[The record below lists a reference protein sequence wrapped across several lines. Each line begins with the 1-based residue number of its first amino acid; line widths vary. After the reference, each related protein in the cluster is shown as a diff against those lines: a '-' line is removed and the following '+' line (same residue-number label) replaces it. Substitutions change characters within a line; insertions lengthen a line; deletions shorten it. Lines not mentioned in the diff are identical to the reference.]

1 MSRSVTKMLQ
11 NVADLVNKRGWGHPN
26 GQSKIIRTGQRVVA
40 PIGVARIVS
49 GPVCRE
55 DARLSSSGGLHVW
68 GAVWPL
74 RPICLVGVGPA
85 DWWGLDSGVATR

>member
-40 PIGVARIVS
+40 PIGAARIVS
-49 GPVCRE
+49 GPVRRE
-55 DARLSSSGGLHVW
+55 GAGLSSSGGLHVW
-68 GAVWPL
+68 AERLAASAHLPGGV
-74 RPICLVGVGPA
+74 RPI
-85 DWWGLDSGVATR
+85 